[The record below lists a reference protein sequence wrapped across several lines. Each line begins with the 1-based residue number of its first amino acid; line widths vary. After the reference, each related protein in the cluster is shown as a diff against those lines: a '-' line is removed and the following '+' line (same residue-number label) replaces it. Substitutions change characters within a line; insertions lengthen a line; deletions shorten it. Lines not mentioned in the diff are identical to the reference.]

1 MEMPR
6 KHKYANRVK
15 ILKYVKA
22 GEKWRF
28 ANVVEK
34 SGKLVRDHVLISG
47 RDEHHAEGTYY
58 IEWYEIGNRRRRKA
72 VRDFAAV
79 VEEARRKA
87 IEVEAVRAGVVETR
101 SAPAG
106 IPSARLGVGTAI
118 DNYLEFIENR
128 QCLLRFSVSLMV
140 ECG

>member
-1 MEMPR
+1 MPR

-47 RDEHHAEGTYY
+47 FDEHHPEGTYY

-72 VRDFAAV
+72 IPDFGAV

-87 IEVEAVRAGVVETR
+87 IEVEAMRAGLVETR
-101 SAPAG
+101 
-106 IPSARLGVGTAI
+106 
-118 DNYLEFIENR
+118 
-128 QCLLRFSVSLMV
+128 
-140 ECG
+140 